1 MLGFSKATQFYKDK
15 CEFGPCPTKGIPFAM
30 SGFKCSGRETHI
42 IDCPQLLMIVQYLL
56 LAEPVSGVTGGNT
69 DDIVAVECS

>member
-1 MLGFSKATQFYKDK
+1 MLGFSKGTQFYKDK

-42 IDCPQLLMIVQYLL
+42 IDCPHDSTVSS
-56 LAEPVSGVTGGNT
+56 ACGTSGVTGGNT
-69 DDIVAVECS
+69 DDIVAVECE

>member
-30 SGFKCSGRETHI
+30 SGFKCTGRETHI
-42 IDCPQLLMIVQYLL
+42 IDCPHDSSVSS
-56 LAEPVSGVTGGNT
+56 ECGTSGVTNGKS
-69 DDIVAVECS
+69 DDIVAVECE